1 MQEVLS
7 LKRDMDLC
15 RKILFKIEEQYID
28 TALSNLELE
37 NYDNLQIA
45 YHCKILNE
53 AGLID
58 FYNAQYADNSLYF
71 FSVGSL
77 TWEGHDFLDKIREDT
92 TWNNVKKII
101 KDKALPFTLEVA
113 KTIATDLL
121 AVSMKAALNL

>member
-37 NYDNLQIA
+37 NYDNFQIA

-58 FYNAQYADNSLYF
+58 YYNAQYADNSLYF

-113 KTIATDLL
+113 KTIASDLL
-121 AVSMKAALNL
+121 AVSMKAALNS

>member
-1 MQEVLS
+1 
-7 LKRDMDLC
+7 MDLC
-15 RKILFKIEEQYID
+15 RKILFKIEELYID
-28 TALSNLELE
+28 TALLNLQLE

-58 FYNAQYADNSLYF
+58 NYNAQYADNSLYF

-101 KDKALPFTLEVA
+101 KEKALPFTLEVA

>member
-1 MQEVLS
+1 M
-7 LKRDMDLC
+7 KRDMDLC
-15 RKILFKIEEQYID
+15 RKILFKIEEQYTD
-28 TALSNLELE
+28 TALINLELE
-37 NYDNLQIA
+37 NYDNLKIA

-58 FYNAQYADNSLYF
+58 HYSAQYADDSLYS

-101 KDKALPFTLEVA
+101 KNKALPFTLEVA
-113 KTIATDLL
+113 KTIATNLL

>member
-1 MQEVLS
+1 MQGVLS

-37 NYDNLQIA
+37 NYDNFQIA

-53 AGLID
+53 AGLIGY
-58 FYNAQYADNSLYF
+58 YNAQYADNSLYF

>member
-1 MQEVLS
+1 M
-7 LKRDMDLC
+7 
-15 RKILFKIEEQYID
+15 
-28 TALSNLELE
+28 
-37 NYDNLQIA
+37 
-45 YHCKILNE
+45 
-53 AGLID
+53 LITH
-58 FYNAQYADNSLYF
+58 YTF

-101 KDKALPFTLEVA
+101 KDKTLPFTLEVA

>member
-37 NYDNLQIA
+37 NYDNLQIT

-58 FYNAQYADNSLYF
+58 YYNAQYTDNSLYF
-71 FSVGSL
+71 FQLV
-77 TWEGHDFLDKIREDT
+77 H
-92 TWNNVKKII
+92 
-101 KDKALPFTLEVA
+101 
-113 KTIATDLL
+113 
-121 AVSMKAALNL
+121 

>member
-1 MQEVLS
+1 M
-7 LKRDMDLC
+7 
-15 RKILFKIEEQYID
+15 IL
-28 TALSNLELE
+28 
-37 NYDNLQIA
+37 
-45 YHCKILNE
+45 
-53 AGLID
+53 
-58 FYNAQYADNSLYF
+58 

-77 TWEGHDFLDKIREDT
+77 TWERRDFLDKIREDT

>member
-1 MQEVLS
+1 M
-7 LKRDMDLC
+7 
-15 RKILFKIEEQYID
+15 
-28 TALSNLELE
+28 N
-37 NYDNLQIA
+37 
-45 YHCKILNE
+45 CKILKE
-53 AGLID
+53 AGLINY
-58 FYNAQYADNSLYF
+58 YNAQDADNSLYF

>member
-1 MQEVLS
+1 M
-7 LKRDMDLC
+7 KKDMDLC
-15 RKILFKIEEQYID
+15 RKILFKIEELYID
-28 TALSNLELE
+28 TALLNFQLEK
-37 NYDNLQIA
+37 YDNLQIA

-53 AGLID
+53 DGLID
-58 FYNAQYADNSLYF
+58 YYNAQYADNSLYF

-101 KDKALPFTLEVA
+101 KDKALSFTLEIA

-121 AVSMKAALNL
+121 AVSMKTALNL

>member
-1 MQEVLS
+1 MQGVLS

-37 NYDNLQIA
+37 NYDNFQIA

-58 FYNAQYADNSLYF
+58 YYNAQYADNSLYF
-71 FSVGSL
+71 FSVVSL

-101 KDKALPFTLEVA
+101 KDKTLPFTLEVA

>member
-53 AGLID
+53 AGLINY
-58 FYNAQYADNSLYF
+58 YNDQYANNSLYF
-71 FSVGSL
+71 FS
-77 TWEGHDFLDKIREDT
+77 WFI
-92 TWNNVKKII
+92 
-101 KDKALPFTLEVA
+101 
-113 KTIATDLL
+113 
-121 AVSMKAALNL
+121 NLGRT

>member
-1 MQEVLS
+1 M
-7 LKRDMDLC
+7 KRDMDLC

-58 FYNAQYADNSLYF
+58 YYNA
-71 FSVGSL
+71 
-77 TWEGHDFLDKIREDT
+77 
-92 TWNNVKKII
+92 
-101 KDKALPFTLEVA
+101 
-113 KTIATDLL
+113 
-121 AVSMKAALNL
+121 